1 MYAVIRTG
9 GKQYRVE
16 PGMTLEVE
24 KLALEPGDRVEFDA
38 LAVGEGENITI
49 GAPIVAGTRVVA
61 EVLEQTLGDKIIVAT
76 YKAKVRTRRRI
87 GHRQKY
93 TRLAI
98 REIGPATS
106 PARQKATPTA
116 E

>member
-1 MYAVIRTG
+1 MYAMIRTG

-24 KLALEPGDRVEFDA
+24 KLSLEPGATVEFDV
-38 LAVGEGENITI
+38 LAVGDGEDITI
-49 GAPIVAGTRVVA
+49 GAPTVAGTRVLA
-61 EVLEQTLGDKIIVAT
+61 EVLEQFLGEKIIVAT

-98 REIGPATS
+98 REIGPSGTPS
-106 PARQKATPTA
+106 RQKATA